1 MICDLKMGLFDA
13 MLSKMKEYDM
23 ANFVLFS
30 DVIEFDRDTDLQW
43 GAFRRKMFNNLLKIN
58 F

>member
-1 MICDLKMGLFDA
+1 MGLFDA